1 MRRNDGA
8 HKLTHGQD
16 KMVTAQSSVL
26 LFLVD
31 LKANPVAVPLS
42 ALGHVV
48 AYSQKH
54 NLPLYCC
61 HRNGVL
67 LILSSAGDH

>member
-26 LFLVD
+26 LFLVGSQGESCGGT
-31 LKANPVAVPLS
+31 PLVS
-42 ALGHVV
+42 ATWLPIVKNIIFPYIVV
-48 AYSQKH
+48 TEMEF
-54 NLPLYCC
+54 C
-61 HRNGVL
+61 
-67 LILSSAGDH
+67 